1 MGLSD
6 SMTNLSRNK
15 NNSAK
20 ITSSG
25 TGFSPLVPVLLCLGL
40 AEGFIAT
47 FHLPK
52 ALDVGL
58 ALLYGLVSG
67 LLILY
72 GARSGA
78 SRATVSRLPPAGAII
93 ASAFLLALLLAYGVL
108 KSFPN
113 SADEY
118 GYTYLA
124 ATLRHH
130 RLWNASFPTEL
141 HDVLMTIYLPDQD
154 GKRLSQYPPGWPA
167 VLSLFPTLRLS
178 ALANPLLGLLSAV
191 FLLSGLRTLR
201 TPPQLIAALLVI
213 GLLAPFTLFNNASF
227 YNHTL
232 AGTCLLAIACFDL
245 REQRLRSAW
254 NHAAIGLAFSV
265 LVTDRYEIF
274 MLSFVLY
281 LADGLVRRRT
291 RFVIASWPAAVAAL
305 PVMLA
310 FGYYNWRI
318 TGSPLT
324 TTLSWGAPNISYGL
338 HATGMGG
345 ANTPAKMVANNGRF
359 ITEWAEFASCA
370 VLPFLAGALWL
381 RARSRTIRWFDLMLP
396 ANVLFFVFYPDD
408 GGFQYGPRY
417 WFAGWVLL
425 PLTLAAAFANAEV
438 WKFRRWSVNPIRLS
452 ALQGASYIGF
462 TLGYAIFAYIQIQ
475 VRQEPLKAATL
486 APAPAMVLFG
496 EYALRYVPW
505 QVRTIPMYPFD
516 YTRNGPDGLGPV
528 ALARDLGA
536 ERTALLCQQIH
547 DRTLWRLSL
556 TGSPPVARLERAC
569 P

>member
-1 MGLSD
+1 
-6 SMTNLSRNK
+6 MTDLNHRE
-15 NNSAK
+15 NNSSK
-20 ITSSG
+20 ITTSG
-25 TGFSPLVPVLLCLGL
+25 SKLTSLALVLLLLGL

-52 ALDVGL
+52 ALDVLLALAYGL
-58 ALLYGLVSG
+58 ASG

-72 GARSGA
+72 GARSGMPGA
-78 SRATVSRLPPAGAII
+78 AAGNIVVTGRAVIACAGI
-93 ASAFLLALLLAYGVL
+93 LVLLLAYGIL
-108 KSFPN
+108 QAFPN

-130 RLWNASFPTEL
+130 RLWNASFPASL

-167 VLSLFPTLRLS
+167 VLSLFPPSLS
-178 ALANPLLGLLSAV
+178 ALANPLLGLLSALL
-191 FLLSGLRTLR
+191 LLSAFRELRIA
-201 TPPQLIAALLVI
+201 PHLIAPLLAI
-213 GLLAPFTLFNNASF
+213 GILAPFTLFNNASF

-232 AGTCLLAIACFDL
+232 AATCLLAIACFDL
-245 REQRLRSAW
+245 REQRRPSAG
-254 NHAAIGLAFSV
+254 NQAAIGFGFSV
-265 LVTDRYEIF
+265 LLTDRYEIF
-274 MLSFVLY
+274 MMAFVLY
-281 LADGLVRRRT
+281 VADGMLRRRA
-291 RFVIASWPAAVAAL
+291 RFVTASLVAAIAAL
-305 PVMLA
+305 PVVLA

-324 TTLSWGAPNISYGL
+324 TTLAWGAPNISYGL
-338 HATGMGG
+338 HATGMNG

-359 ITEWAEFASCA
+359 VTEWAEFASCA
-370 VLPFLAGALWL
+370 ILPFLAAALW
-381 RARSRTIRWFDLMLP
+381 RRTTARTLRWFDLMLP
-396 ANVLFFVFYPDD
+396 ASVLFFVFYPDD

-425 PLTLAAAFANAEV
+425 PLSLAAGFGNADS
-438 WKFRRWSVNPIRLS
+438 WNFRRWSVDPVRLA
-452 ALQGASYIGF
+452 ALQTAAYIGF
-462 TLGYAIFAYIQIQ
+462 TAGYAIFAAIQIH
-475 VRQEPLKAATL
+475 VRREPLQAAAL

-536 ERTALLCQQIH
+536 ERTALLCQQVT
-547 DRTLWRLSL
+547 DRTLWRLRL